1 MSKFIQEQSLNERV
15 RSFLKAWVLFSF
27 SDRLKFGIKVSL
39 SLTIAFMIPM
49 AMGWSQPQ
57 TAAITVMLI
66 ATAGVVGESVMKGA
80 ARVAGTLIGGIIGM
94 TLIAMF
100 PQDRMVYL
108 MLLSVFATFFL
119 YMYHVYQGDGTVYM
133 LTAMMIMM
141 VYTGEIDDTFLYG
154 VDRIYMTVFGI
165 VIYTLVGLFLWPV
178 RGVDSTVEDALE
190 LTALQG
196 ELFVKVLDNE
206 DMSGD
211 AVLLDKIKVSE
222 LKLQHSHVTARENSL
237 SVMLNASAWNT
248 IAQQYKNISTL
259 LGILSTH
266 VATKESHD
274 YADYIE
280 GYTERLS
287 EIEMLF
293 QGCEKAW
300 QDQTLIVIP
309 QSKENVYKSVEP
321 SKLSNLQKAAIATHA
336 ESVRK
341 IHQALCVLA
350 DMLNVLQGEEATR
363 ETIIHVKA
371 QPRYVWL
378 DREYLKGAV
387 QTFLIYWFAVAM
399 WIAINPPGG
408 FLIVLLATLLSVMT
422 SFSLLKPSLLTILF
436 SVGFVFAT
444 LMYIFVLPNLVYGW
458 QLALFFM
465 AYTFIAFYVINPK
478 MSVFFLLG
486 MFIMGISNTMS
497 YNFGIFLTTML
508 IFYMFLGILMLFY
521 YVPFSTKPEYLFV
534 LMKKRF
540 FSYTTALLTRLDPS
554 SNWLQKKLRAYYT
567 FHLVRTAEKLT
578 LWASQVDTGY
588 FKANSKENLMAF
600 AAACSHLANLLVI
613 VAEREE
619 KAVTNPIYSKI
630 DLLEKENV
638 AADIASCMI
647 ACESREKVD
656 TFFVKGEAL
665 IEQAEI
671 QIDQIKETLNLDK
684 FTQEEIVDFYINID
698 LRHSIWIAMQKCH
711 TTMNSVDFDDLQKS
725 RF

>member
-1 MSKFIQEQSLNERV
+1 
-15 RSFLKAWVLFSF
+15 
-27 SDRLKFGIKVSL
+27 
-39 SLTIAFMIPM
+39 
-49 AMGWSQPQ
+49 MGWSQPQ

-66 ATAGVVGESVMKGA
+66 ATAGVVGESIMKGG
-80 ARVAGTLIGGIIGM
+80 ARVLGTLIGGIIGM

-108 MLLSVFATFFL
+108 MLVSVFATFFL

-133 LTAMMIMM
+133 LTALMIMM
-141 VYTGEIDDTFLYG
+141 VYTGEVDDTFLYG

-165 VIYTLVGLFLWPV
+165 VVYTFVGLFLWPV
-178 RGVDSTVEDALE
+178 REVDSTVEDALD
-190 LTALQG
+190 LTRLQG

-206 DMSGD
+206 DVSGD
-211 AVLLDKIKVSE
+211 AELLDKIKVSE
-222 LKLQHSHVTARENSL
+222 QKLQHSHVAARESSL
-237 SVMLNASAWNT
+237 SVVLKASAWNT
-248 IAQQYKNISTL
+248 IAQQYKDLSTL

-266 VATKESHD
+266 VAIKERLE

-280 GYTERLS
+280 GYTERLR
-287 EIEMLF
+287 EIETLF
-293 QGCEKAW
+293 TGCEKAW
-300 QDQTLIVIP
+300 QDQTLITIP
-309 QSKENVYKSVEP
+309 ETKENSCKNVELT
-321 SKLSNLQKAAIATHA
+321 KLSNLQKATIATHA
-336 ESVRK
+336 ESIK
-341 IHQALCVLA
+341 EIHQALCVLA

-363 ETIIHVKA
+363 EITMRVKA

-387 QTFLIYWFAVAM
+387 QTFFIYWFAVAM

-478 MSVFFLLG
+478 VSVFFLLG
-486 MFIMGISNTMS
+486 MFIMGITNTMN

-508 IFYMFLGILMLFY
+508 IFYLFLSVLMLFY

-540 FSYTTALLTRLDPS
+540 FIYTTALLTRMEPRS
-554 SNWLQKKLRAYYT
+554 SWLQKKLRAYYT

-578 LWASQVDTGY
+578 PWASQVDTGY
-588 FKANSKENLMAF
+588 FKANSKENMMAF

-613 VAEREE
+613 MAEREE
-619 KAVTNPIYSKI
+619 KAVTNHIYSKI
-630 DLLEKENV
+630 DVLQKHNV
-638 AADIASCMI
+638 AADVSSCMI
-647 ACESREKVD
+647 ESESREKVD
-656 TFFVKGEAL
+656 TFFAKGEEL
-665 IEQAEI
+665 IEEAEI
-671 QIDQIKETLNLDK
+671 QIEQIKERLNPDE

-711 TTMNSVDFDDLQKS
+711 KTMNSVDFNDLQKS